1 MKEEVDVQIFHAYH
15 ILRKSDRRKITSR
28 HVKSFKFYFEEKKKT
43 QACTQQ
49 KQVIFMVKSK
59 GEVRQFP
66 LQLSSL

>member
-1 MKEEVDVQIFHAYH
+1 MFKVLNF
-15 ILRKSDRRKITSR
+15 S
-28 HVKSFKFYFEEKKKT
+28 VKKKKKKT

-49 KQVIFMVKSK
+49 KQVTFMVKSK